1 MIPTQ
6 LSPQAPMPTRPEQM
20 TGLKDP
26 VPLQWVD
33 QFSEE
38 MLQTVQAFQRLH
50 AALQN
55 RMLGK

>member
-1 MIPTQ
+1 MIPTP
-6 LSPQAPMPTRPEQM
+6 LSPSQPLRPEQPM
-20 TGLKDP
+20 AQADP
-26 VPLQWVD
+26 GPLQWVD
-33 QFSEE
+33 QLSEE

>member
-1 MIPTQ
+1 MIPTP
-6 LSPQAPMPTRPEQM
+6 LNPQQPRRTEAQI
-20 TGLKDP
+20 GVDP
-26 VPLQWVD
+26 GTLQWVD